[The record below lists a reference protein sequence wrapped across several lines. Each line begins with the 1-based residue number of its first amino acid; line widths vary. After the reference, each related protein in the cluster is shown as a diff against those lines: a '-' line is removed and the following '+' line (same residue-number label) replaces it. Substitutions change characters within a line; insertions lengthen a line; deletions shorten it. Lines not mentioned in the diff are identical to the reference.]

1 MDRESQGIPGGVKN
15 QTMKVL
21 FITPYPK
28 EGPSSRYRVEQ
39 FIPYLEAKGCSCRV
53 QSFMSS
59 KCYKIVYKKGH
70 LLGKLSCL
78 FFGIIKRI
86 IDFSLALRSDVIFI
100 HLEAY
105 PFGPPIFE
113 YALSILGK
121 KIIYDLDDAIYLKR
135 SGKLIELLKCSWK
148 IKEIIKLSRSV
159 ITCNDFLAN
168 YALKFNRNV
177 SVVHTSVDTQIFTPT
192 QRELNRQLT
201 IGWIGSHSTLIYLQR
216 LKNVLAALSKKYD
229 FTLKVIGAQDSVIS
243 MPGVKNVNINWTL
256 DGEVRE
262 LQSFD
267 IGLYPLPNEQWVLGK
282 TGFKTIQYMSVGIP
296 AVVSDVGAN
305 KSIIVNGVN
314 GFCVDTDDQWVDVI
328 GKLIEDPNLRKS
340 VGMAGRKA
348 VEEKYSLR
356 VSAPRIYEIIQK
368 TYEGK

>member
-1 MDRESQGIPGGVKN
+1 
-15 QTMKVL
+15 MKVL

-39 FIPYLEAKGCSCRV
+39 FVPYFESKGIRCRV
-53 QSFMSS
+53 RSFMSS
-59 KCYKIVYKKGH
+59 RCYKIVYKKGR
-70 LLGKLSCL
+70 LWGKLSCL
-78 FFGIIKRI
+78 FLGTIKRI
-86 IDFSLALRSDVIFI
+86 IDFSLALGSDVIFI

-148 IKEIIKLSRSV
+148 VKEIIKLSRSV

-168 YALKFNRNV
+168 YALKFNHNV
-177 SVVHTSVDTQIFTPT
+177 SVVHTSVDTQIFTLT

-201 IGWIGSHSTLIYLQR
+201 VGWIGSHSTLIYLQR

-229 FTLKVIGAQDSVIS
+229 FTLKVIGAQDETIS
-243 MPGVKNVNINWTL
+243 MTGVKISNIDWSLN
-256 DGEVRE
+256 DEIRE

-267 IGLYPLPNEQWVLGK
+267 IGLYPLPNDQWVLGK

-296 AVVSDVGAN
+296 VVAQNVGAN
-305 KSIIVNGVN
+305 RMIIKDGEN
-314 GFCVDTDDQWVDVI
+314 GFLADSDQQWIDKI
-328 GKLIEDPNLRKS
+328 EKLINDPQLRRRI
-340 VGMAGRKA
+340 GGAGRQT
-348 VEEKYSLR
+348 VEQKYSLM

-368 TYEGK
+368 THEGR